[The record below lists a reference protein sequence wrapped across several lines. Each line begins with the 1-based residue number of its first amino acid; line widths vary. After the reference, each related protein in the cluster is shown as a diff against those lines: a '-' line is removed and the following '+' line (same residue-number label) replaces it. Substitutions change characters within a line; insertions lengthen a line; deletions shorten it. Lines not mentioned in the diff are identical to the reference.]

1 MKVAS
6 VIVTSLMGYAL
17 AAPASVDSN
26 TPTTTV
32 ASNAPTTTNTLPA
45 SKRPET
51 ICLRASS
58 KLFLACV
65 KEPKRDEPSDVL
77 RERCT
82 KERDEAKAEC
92 LERDGKTEVLE
103 DEKKNKAECAVS
115 VNRTFAQCKK
125 DKVLKS
131 IKADCENNRKNELAE
146 CYKSKGLKPDQETT
160 PGTEEVTPG
169 TEEATPGTDEV
180 TPGTDE
186 VTPGTD
192 EVPQSCPSKP
202 EPESESQIDSTGQ
215 TIDE

>member
-26 TPTTTV
+26 APTTSV
-32 ASNAPTTTNTLPA
+32 ASNAPATTNTSPA
-45 SKRPET
+45 SNSPET
-51 ICLRASS
+51 TCLRASS
-58 KLFLACV
+58 RLFLACV
-65 KEPKRDEPSDVL
+65 NAPKRDEPSDVL

-92 LERDGKTEVLE
+92 LGRDGNTEVLE
-103 DEKKNKAECAVS
+103 FERKQKAECAVP

-125 DKVLKS
+125 DKVLKG
-131 IKADCENNRKNELAE
+131 IEADCENNRKKELAE

-169 TEEATPGTDEV
+169 RLV
-180 TPGTDE
+180 RR
-186 VTPGTD
+186 
-192 EVPQSCPSKP
+192 K
-202 EPESESQIDSTGQ
+202 
-215 TIDE
+215 